1 MLGSIPIIKNATVT
15 PSIFVEEEST
25 QVGAVYDEAGRLI
38 QESVRPSRGQIPVS
52 ETLPAVQDPMILDAA
67 IYAGHM
73 LDHFGHFLT
82 ETIPSFYWANL
93 QAEQIIFHPSRG
105 YNRKRLLRKPFI
117 YPILEALEIDVGR
130 IVIADHPIR
139 VETLLLPDRR
149 NAITH
154 GIIPIVETLS
164 VYGRIRE
171 AFGGGGDDKFI
182 YLTRREFY
190 RERRRVDNE
199 EEIERIFA
207 EHGFRV
213 IAPEKLSIQEQVT
226 AVGGAQIIAG
236 QTGSALHLSGFM
248 RAGTTVL
255 ALGRTMPNLV
265 TINDALN
272 IRTILL
278 DVVKDTID
286 PVATRAWLSDNG
298 FTASQS

>member
-182 YLTRREFY
+182 YL
-190 RERRRVDNE
+190 
-199 EEIERIFA
+199 
-207 EHGFRV
+207 
-213 IAPEKLSIQEQVT
+213 
-226 AVGGAQIIAG
+226 
-236 QTGSALHLSGFM
+236 
-248 RAGTTVL
+248 
-255 ALGRTMPNLV
+255 RT
-265 TINDALN
+265 
-272 IRTILL
+272 
-278 DVVKDTID
+278 D
-286 PVATRAWLSDNG
+286 PQRN
-298 FTASQS
+298 